1 MRTKTDHRFI
11 IEVDADQVQEAL
23 LAVERIPEWSPAH
36 RDVRVA
42 SRDEFDRPRRVYAT
56 VTTLNNSDRQVLEYT
71 CKPDRITWEVVESA
85 AGGGGRGWF
94 DIEETAEG
102 TEVWYHSEVYLPIP
116 VPGLLLKRTLSR
128 ANDEAVHNLI
138 EYIEKFP
145 FGENYEVS

>member
-11 IEVDADQVQEAL
+11 IEVDADQVHDAL
-23 LAVERIPEWSPAH
+23 IAVDRMPEWSPAH

-42 SRDEFDRPRRVYAT
+42 TRDEFDRPRRVYAT
-56 VTTLNNSDRQVLEYT
+56 VSTLNNSDRQVLEYT
-71 CKPDRITWEVVESA
+71 CTADRIAWEVVESA
-85 AGGGGRGWF
+85 AGGGGSGWF
-94 DIEETAEG
+94 DIEETGDG

-128 ANDEAVHNLI
+128 ANDEAVANLI

-145 FGENYEVS
+145 FSENYDAG